1 MSGKS
6 YHFFGKV
13 SKFHLLIVIIIVG
26 FAVLLS
32 GCQPKEEEIKSTVE
46 SAINATLKNI
56 PTSTKL
62 PSYTP
67 NPTFT
72 KLPTS
77 TAYPTLTKLPT
88 YTPPATYTVY
98 PTFTKLPT
106 YTPLPTNT
114 IYPTFTKLPTY
125 TPLSTYTKLPTYT
138 PLATY
143 TNLPT
148 YTPLPTGT
156 PRNTYTPLSTYT
168 AYPTYTIY
176 PTSTKLPTYTAQPT
190 YTPVIRIVQVTP
202 TVDSSILKADK
213 TDGFYLIGPEIAPGI
228 WRTEPNKTKCYWK
241 ITGVKGEIIS
251 NYLGSGGGTIYIPK
265 DAYQIEIQN
274 CGKVTFVQSIN
285 N

>member
-1 MSGKS
+1 
-6 YHFFGKV
+6 
-13 SKFHLLIVIIIVG
+13 
-26 FAVLLS
+26 
-32 GCQPKEEEIKSTVE
+32 
-46 SAINATLKNI
+46 
-56 PTSTKL
+56 
-62 PSYTP
+62 
-67 NPTFT
+67 
-72 KLPTS
+72 LPTS

-98 PTFTKLPT
+98 PTFTKLPS
-106 YTPLPTNT
+106 YTPLAT
-114 IYPTFTKLPTY
+114 YTKLPTY

-190 YTPVIRIVQVTP
+190 YTPIIRIVQVTP
-202 TVDSSILKADK
+202 TIDSSILKADK
-213 TDGFYLIGPEIAPGI
+213 TDGFYLIGPEIAPGV

>member
-6 YHFFGKV
+6 YDFFRKV
-13 SKFHLLIVIIIVG
+13 SKIDLMIIIIAVS
-26 FAVLLS
+26 FAIFLS

-46 SAINATLKNI
+46 SAINATLTKI

-98 PTFTKLPT
+98 PTFTKLPS
-106 YTPLPTNT
+106 YTPLAT
-114 IYPTFTKLPTY
+114 YTKLPTY
-125 TPLSTYTKLPTYT
+125 APMSTYTKLPTYT

-156 PRNTYTPLSTYT
+156 PRNTYTPLPTYTPLSTYT

-190 YTPVIRIVQVTP
+190 YTPIIRIVQVTP

>member
-6 YHFFGKV
+6 YYFFGKV
-13 SKFHLLIVIIIVG
+13 SKFHLLIMIIIVG

-190 YTPVIRIVQVTP
+190 YTPIIRIVQVTP